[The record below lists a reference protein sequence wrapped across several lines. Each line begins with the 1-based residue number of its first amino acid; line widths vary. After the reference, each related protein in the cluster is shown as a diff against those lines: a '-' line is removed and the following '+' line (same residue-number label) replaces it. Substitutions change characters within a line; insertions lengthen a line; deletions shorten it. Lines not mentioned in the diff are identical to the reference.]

1 MTPRSEVWE
10 KFHLFFNPSL
20 SMTQVPGSQGERD
33 MVAAVRLDTRECLQV
48 GNSLLKLF
56 LFKLFFYFEP
66 LSYWIVQPVDNIFH
80 FQDSKVRYF
89 HHNLLEP
96 GQHGQDEDD
105 DGLKQRGAERHQE
118 KERSPERDQTSSEP
132 LKWFG
137 LLTPPALR
145 QSQASFRTAVEVS
158 VECANIQSEMTG
170 VTNRIKF
177 IQRRLKSTTTKQNVE
192 ELDAS
197 FSSSLKI

>member
-1 MTPRSEVWE
+1 
-10 KFHLFFNPSL
+10 
-20 SMTQVPGSQGERD
+20 MTQVPGSQGERD
-33 MVAAVRLDTRECLQV
+33 MLAAVRLDTRECLQV
-48 GNSLLKLF
+48 GNSLLKLL

-145 QSQASFRTAVEVS
+145 QSQVINIIYMYIYIYIPRRASGRPWR
-158 VECANIQSEMTG
+158 C
-170 VTNRIKF
+170 R
-177 IQRRLKSTTTKQNVE
+177 
-192 ELDAS
+192 
-197 FSSSLKI
+197 